1 MLDIDFQH
9 IRPSHDGARH
19 AFEELVCQIARRNP
33 PKGAQEFRRIEGAGG
48 DGGVEAYWLRQDGK
62 KTGYQAK
69 YHLKSADIDWAAI
82 DNSVR
87 TALDKHPELYCYVVA
102 IPCDLTDRTGKS
114 AKGKTGWEHW
124 ETHKVE
130 WLKWAAAKGRSVTF
144 EPWTKHELS
153 GFLNNPTNAGLAQYW
168 FDLPR
173 FNAAWFDKH
182 LQSAVADLDER
193 YHPED
198 HVEVRLEEVFDGL
211 KRHRRLREKIADA
224 VPALR
229 RAFDD
234 FEQSLSRCPATP
246 PEEPLRSLREVMR
259 DVDGISAAASAHPAT
274 LWPVDLW
281 RRLLRKAKAPQKEL
295 DKWIW
300 GMPGNPGEQDYKV
313 ISTRRDLRELGKIF
327 SKLEKIIFSNQL
339 SSDDARALLLTG
351 TAGSGKSHLLAAVAQ
366 SSLAEGTPV
375 LLLLG
380 QHFQQGE
387 PWTQILA
394 RLDLAGYTRDQL
406 LGALNAAAEWAG
418 TRALILIDALNEGA
432 GLTLWRDRLA
442 GFLEDIRRYPN
453 IAVAVSCRSEY
464 RDRLIPEKLRDR
476 LVVIVHEGFSTPEEQ
491 DRAARQY
498 LEKRG
503 IIRPAVPWL
512 APEFINP
519 LFLRAC
525 CVSLAKQGK
534 TEFPR
539 GLRGVKAILAFY
551 LDNVGRHLDPA
562 HAGTDGLVAP
572 LRCALAA
579 LAGKMAEERRDF
591 IHLSGAGAII
601 KTAFDVFAAQ
611 LGRTWLEVLQ
621 GAGLL
626 RRDPDPAPEDEFR
639 TEDVIR
645 FAFQRFSDHFI
656 AEALLKG
663 VSDPAAALSPSGALD
678 FLLDEHGVR
687 WEWRGV
693 ADALAIQL
701 PETRGV
707 ELVDVLPG
715 GFNRWWDDWAII
727 EGWKQSVLWRASTAL
742 TERAPRPFTE
752 RTRELLNELP
762 SYEGEGDP
770 RFDLLIQL
778 AVVAGHPWNADFLD
792 RDLSSRPLPERD
804 ALWSIAHADATDDME
819 HSIHGLIDWAWHA
832 DKTRADDETLW
843 LTALTLTW
851 CFSASSRPI
860 RDRATKALSAV
871 LWARRGLFPRLV
883 EHFATVDD
891 AYVTE
896 RLFAAGYGAACARP
910 PQDALA
916 AWARAT
922 YDFGF
927 KDGKPPVHLLTRD
940 YMLGIVEAASAFG
953 ALPLDIDLARCKPP
967 FATDWPLDDVTE
979 EEVEK
984 IVERAEDKA
993 ILRSAGDWGDFGRY
1007 EIEPG
1012 VRYFTM
1018 TPLSDPAPLDGAG
1031 KLRRFVALVIGDD
1044 PDRQACLRR
1053 LREAVDKL
1061 RSATLIF
1068 RLPLFD
1074 IEEKT
1079 ESEAAP
1085 AVDITALEAEIDAAE
1100 SALLALLSTEE
1111 LKLYEELAA
1120 PILCPDHNEG
1130 PDQGVPKVDIP
1141 WARNWVTKR
1150 AYELGW
1156 TKQRFPREPT
1166 DYSSTHRPNIERISK
1181 KYQWIALYELL
1192 ARLSDHC
1199 WIESWGGDPI
1209 VYANPCDLGI
1219 QRDIDPTLFVR
1230 DRDPNRGKD
1239 GPAWWLPR
1247 PATLP
1252 PVSDVELLDW
1262 PFRDDEVINGPE
1274 LIDVTDPQG
1283 GRWLVL
1289 HSFFIVRE
1297 KGEGRNES
1305 SLDRRDQFTRVC
1317 PLIVR
1322 AEDAG
1327 RATAAFEGK
1336 HLSNSMDW
1344 APPEITDEGYLFE
1357 APWRAT
1363 WRKGDWES
1371 SEEWGNPADAPVVFP
1386 LFEYRWESHL
1396 DAALPNG
1403 ARVHLP
1409 VPWLAA
1415 QMKLRPRRLAPGQYE
1430 DDAGRLIFF
1439 DPEYGGKGG
1448 GAAVIARDVFLQFL
1462 RDNGLACLW
1471 LVGGERNAWSD
1482 GSINWWTCRY
1492 HSGIYRWSDNGWVE
1506 KRWHDDVRTDR
1517 RLHQ

>member
-1 MLDIDFQH
+1 M
-9 IRPSHDGARH
+9 
-19 AFEELVCQIARRNP
+19 
-33 PKGAQEFRRIEGAGG
+33 
-48 DGGVEAYWLRQDGK
+48 
-62 KTGYQAK
+62 
-69 YHLKSADIDWAAI
+69 
-82 DNSVR
+82 
-87 TALDKHPELYCYVVA
+87 
-102 IPCDLTDRTGKS
+102 
-114 AKGKTGWEHW
+114 
-124 ETHKVE
+124 
-130 WLKWAAAKGRSVTF
+130 
-144 EPWTKHELS
+144 
-153 GFLNNPTNAGLAQYW
+153 
-168 FDLPR
+168 
-173 FNAAWFDKH
+173 
-182 LQSAVADLDER
+182 
-193 YHPED
+193 
-198 HVEVRLEEVFDGL
+198 
-211 KRHRRLREKIADA
+211 
-224 VPALR
+224 
-229 RAFDD
+229 
-234 FEQSLSRCPATP
+234 
-246 PEEPLRSLREVMR
+246 
-259 DVDGISAAASAHPAT
+259 
-274 LWPVDLW
+274 
-281 RRLLRKAKAPQKEL
+281 
-295 DKWIW
+295 
-300 GMPGNPGEQDYKV
+300 
-313 ISTRRDLRELGKIF
+313 
-327 SKLEKIIFSNQL
+327 
-339 SSDDARALLLTG
+339 
-351 TAGSGKSHLLAAVAQ
+351 LAAVAQ

-394 RLDLAGYTRDQL
+394 RLDLAGHTRDQL
-406 LGALNAAAEWAG
+406 LGALDAAAEWAG

-432 GLTLWRDRLA
+432 GLTLWWDRLA

-464 RDRLIPEKLRDR
+464 RDRLIPEKLRDK
-476 LVVIVHEGFSTPEEQ
+476 LVAIEHKGFSTPEEQ
-491 DRAARQY
+491 ERAARQY

-551 LDNVGRHLDPA
+551 LDSVGRHLDPA

-572 LRCALAA
+572 LKRALAA
-579 LAGKMAEERRDF
+579 LAGKMAEERRDC
-591 IHLSGAGAII
+591 IHLSGADAII
-601 KTAFDVFAAQ
+601 NAAFGTFAT
-611 LGRTWLEVLQ
+611 LSGRSWLEVLQ

-626 RRDPDPAPEDEFR
+626 RRDPDPAPEDEFC
-639 TEDVIR
+639 TDNVIR

-663 VSDPAAALSPSGALD
+663 VSDPAAALSPGGALD

-701 PETRGV
+701 PETCGV
-707 ELVDVLPG
+707 ELADVLPG
-715 GFNRWWDDWAII
+715 GFDRWWDDWAII

-762 SYEGEGDP
+762 SYEGACDP

-778 AVVAGHPWNADFLD
+778 AVVAGHPWKADLLD
-792 RDLSSRPLPERD
+792 HNLCSWPLPERD
-804 ALWSIAHADATDDME
+804 ALWSITLANASKDE
-819 HSIHGLIDWAWHA
+819 SHSIHRLIDWAWHA
-832 DKTRADDETLW
+832 DKTRAEDETLW

-871 LWARRGLFPRLV
+871 LWARPGLFPRLV
-883 EHFATVDD
+883 EHFAAIDD

-910 PQDALA
+910 PQDVLA

-927 KDGKPPVHLLTRD
+927 KDGKPPLHLLTRD

-953 ALPLDIDLARCKPP
+953 ALPPDIDLARCKPP
-967 FATDWPLDDVTE
+967 FATNWPLDDVTK
-979 EEVEK
+979 EEVEE
-984 IVERAEDKA
+984 IAERVGDKA
-993 ILRSAGDWGDFGRY
+993 ILYSAGDWGDFGRY

-1053 LREAVDKL
+1053 LREAVDKF
-1061 RSATLIF
+1061 RSATLTF

-1079 ESEAAP
+1079 ESEMAP
-1085 AVDITALEAEIDAAE
+1085 AVDTTALEAEIEAAE
-1100 SALLALLSTEE
+1100 SALLALLSIEE
-1111 LKLYEELAA
+1111 MKLYEEQAA
-1120 PILCPDHNEG
+1120 PGLWPDHNEG

-1141 WARNWVTKR
+1141 WARNWVVKR
-1150 AYELGW
+1150 AYDLGW

-1166 DYSSTHRPNIERISK
+1166 VHHDRRRPIVERIGK

-1192 ARLSDHC
+1192 ARLSDHL
-1199 WIESWGGDPI
+1199 WLKDWSNRPI
-1209 VYANPCDLGI
+1209 AYANPCDLSF
-1219 QRDIDPTLFVR
+1219 RWDIDPTLFVL
-1230 DRDPNRGKD
+1230 DRESSQKND

-1252 PVSDVELLDW
+1252 PVSDAKLLDW
-1262 PFRDDEVINGPE
+1262 PFRDDEVINGRE
-1274 LIDVTDPQG
+1274 LIDVTDLEG

-1289 HSFFIVRE
+1289 HSFFIERE
-1297 KGEGRNES
+1297 QGEGRSVS
-1305 SLDRRDQFTRVC
+1305 SLDRRDQFTRIC

-1327 RATAAFEGK
+1327 RATEAFDGK

-1344 APPEITDEGYLFE
+1344 APPEITDEGYLLE

-1363 WRKGDWES
+1363 WRKGGWES
-1371 SEEWGNPADAPVVFP
+1371 DKAWRNPAGAPVIRPVC
-1386 LFEYRWESHL
+1386 EYIWESHL

-1403 ARVHLP
+1403 ARTHLP
-1409 VPWLAA
+1409 VPWLAER
-1415 QMKLRPRRLAPGQYE
+1415 MKLRPRRFAPGQYE
-1430 DDAGRLIFF
+1430 DGAGRLIFF
-1439 DPEYGGKGG
+1439 DPEYGGRGG
-1448 GAAVIARDVFLQFL
+1448 GAAVIARDVFLNFL
-1462 RDNGLACLW
+1462 QDNGLTCLW
-1471 LVGGERNAWSD
+1471 LVGGERNARPD
-1482 GSINWWTCRY
+1482 GSHDWWTCRY

-1506 KRWHDDVRTDR
+1506 NRWHEDVRMDKR
-1517 RLHQ
+1517 R